1 MSELNVFTKELKRRK
16 LELLETCKIV
26 TFKNKNE
33 YIIIPDSGP
42 ILLKAF
48 KKAEPKIA

>member
-16 LELLETCKIV
+16 LELLETCKI
-26 TFKNKNE
+26 E
-33 YIIIPDSGP
+33 
-42 ILLKAF
+42 AF